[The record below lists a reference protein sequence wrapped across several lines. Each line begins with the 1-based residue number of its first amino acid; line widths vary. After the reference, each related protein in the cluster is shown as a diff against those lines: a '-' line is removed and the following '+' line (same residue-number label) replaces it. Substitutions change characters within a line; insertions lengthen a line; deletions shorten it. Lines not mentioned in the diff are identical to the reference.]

1 MALGVFTAV
10 RSILR
15 TLDLGLATFSVRSIL
30 HTLDMVE
37 DKELEKAF
45 EQLYFD

>member
-1 MALGVFTAV
+1 MVRLSGMALGVFTAV

-15 TLDLGLATFSVRSIL
+15 
-30 HTLDMVE
+30 TLDMVE

-45 EQLYFD
+45 EQLYLD